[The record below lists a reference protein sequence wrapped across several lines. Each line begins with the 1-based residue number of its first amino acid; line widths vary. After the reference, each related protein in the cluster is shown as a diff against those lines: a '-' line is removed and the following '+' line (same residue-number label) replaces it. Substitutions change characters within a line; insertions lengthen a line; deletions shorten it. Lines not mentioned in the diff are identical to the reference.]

1 MVAPTKGD
9 SEGPS
14 GYGQGRN
21 ILTTI
26 TPEQEAFALVIE
38 RHNSAAAE
46 EGIATA
52 FQVFMDAAGI
62 APHSAMNAQARPGPE
77 ASGRMDLYVY
87 NTCIEFK
94 RDILSHGSINQGD
107 IKQLDGY
114 IDQLVKS
121 GSGVRNGILTDGVNY
136 LIRHVGTDK
145 LPIEQG
151 EAHTVFDRPEQAPR
165 LREYLY
171 RVISAPAVNISP
183 TAENLTRFF
192 GTNSDVFRAANTM
205 LLDAHIEHRD
215 SPTVAVKR
223 KLWQELL
230 QVALGQDSASDSPE
244 KDWLFVRHTYLTTLV
259 SIIVQAHF
267 GINVL
272 ECAERQ
278 PKDLLNGRE
287 LANSTNLKGIIESD
301 LFGWPLEM
309 EVTEYVRIIADQ
321 VSRFNWNE
329 RADEL
334 AATLYQNTVTQ
345 EERKAMGEYYT
356 PKWLAETIVTELV
369 PDPANTRM
377 LDPSC
382 GSGTFIEA
390 AIQHLLEQTQDADSE
405 ARLALVQNNI
415 AGIDLHPVAV
425 QLAKATW
432 VMNCHEVITA
442 AREKNKNLPDVTAP
456 IHLGDSLQL
465 RYDNSTLIGQG
476 YVTLNTGE
484 RDNGEEITFQVPM
497 SIVADTKKFD
507 DLMID
512 IAEAI
517 EKESS
522 TEAVL
527 DKHEIDT
534 PGEREPL
541 ETTISK
547 MKTLHQANRN
557 HVWAYYLRNMT
568 RPVAVA
574 QQKVD
579 AIIGNPPWLTYSDS
593 ADIIREELRNM
604 SESRYQIWAGGKQA
618 PHQDVSGLFFCRAA
632 ELYLEN
638 GGLIGMVMPHS
649 TLRSGQHIKFRAGQ
663 YTEKPKGRRR
673 RRPQSMSLDFS
684 VKAAWDLDY
693 LDTDEFL
700 PSFPM
705 PASVVFAR
713 QVTPYAIVNVDEMK
727 ATPLA
732 PGQVEIWSTPE
743 GTSDKCRSTEALH
756 HDDGEFH
763 SPYVDYSMQ
772 GPTIVDR
779 RLFFVNKSPNN
790 VMAATPGTWQ
800 TSPRTGNQDKKEYSV
815 AELNNKTIHED
826 NLFDVYLGESLV
838 PFTTLPPLTAALPVS
853 KESMEMPLDH
863 SNCERDEEHQY
874 CKKRLCEVITKKLDS
889 RMQTRWPIMEQLWV
903 ENRGKDDKKSL
914 TQNLNWLS
922 KLTNQLD
929 YLTNPGSRPVRI
941 AYTTSGRPTAAII
954 ENSEAILDTTLYQV
968 TCRSKNEA
976 HYLLAIIN
984 STAMAKAVKPFCPTN
999 WAKEI
1004 RHLHKHLWKLPIP
1017 KFDPKNKLHAK
1028 LAKLGKRA
1036 EKEAKERID
1045 EMEKEL
1051 GRSPTDDAGRDE
1063 LRNNWQRPMKPPK
1076 KKKKGPDRFSKTADD
1091 IEGAVAELLSESGE
1105 PPSPQS
1111 D

>member
-1 MVAPTKGD
+1 M
-9 SEGPS
+9 
-14 GYGQGRN
+14 
-21 ILTTI
+21 TTT

-38 RHNSAAAE
+38 RHQGGNAE
-46 EGIATA
+46 ESIATA
-52 FQVFMDAAGI
+52 FQVFMDKAGI
-62 APHSAMNAQARPGPE
+62 APLSAMTAQARPGPE
-77 ASGRMDLYVY
+77 GSGRMDLYVY

-94 RDILSHGSINQGD
+94 KDILTRGSINPAD

-151 EAHTVFDRPEQAPR
+151 EPHTIFDHPEQAPR

-171 RVISAPAVNISP
+171 RVISAPAVDISP

-192 GTNSDVFRAANTM
+192 GIRSDVFRAANTM
-205 LLDAHIEHRD
+205 LLDAHIEHRGN
-215 SPTVAVKR
+215 PTVAVKR

-230 QVALGQDSASDSPE
+230 QVALGQDSAGDSPE

-259 SIIVQAHF
+259 GIIVQAHF

-287 LANSTNLKGIIESD
+287 LASSTNLKGIIESD

-321 VSRFNWNE
+321 VSRFDWNE

-356 PKWLAETIVTELV
+356 PKWLAETMVRELV
-369 PDPANTRM
+369 PEPAKTRM

-390 AIQHLLEQTQDADSE
+390 AIQHLLEQTQNADSE
-405 ARLALVQNNI
+405 ERLALVQTNI

-484 RDNGEEITFQVPM
+484 RENGEEITFQVPM
-497 SIVADTKKFD
+497 SVVADTRKFD
-507 DLMID
+507 ELMID

-517 EKESS
+517 EKGSS

-527 DKHEIDT
+527 DKHNIDS

-574 QQKVD
+574 QHKVD
-579 AIIGNPPWLTYSDS
+579 VIIGNPPWLTYSDS

-604 SESRYQIWAGGKQA
+604 SEKRYQIWAGGKHVA
-618 PHQDVSGLFFCRAA
+618 NQDVSGLFFCRTA

-649 TLRSGQHIKFRAGQ
+649 TLRSGQHAKFRTGQ
-663 YTEKPKGRRR
+663 YSEKLKGRQRR
-673 RRPQSMSLDFS
+673 NPQAMSLGFS
-684 VKAAWDLDY
+684 AKTPWDLDN
-693 LDTDEFL
+693 LNKDTFL

-713 QVTPYAIVNVDEMK
+713 QVTPYAAQETADVK

-732 PGQVEIWSTPE
+732 PGQVEMWSTPE
-743 GTSDKCRSTEALH
+743 GTSEKCRNTEALH
-756 HDDGEFH
+756 HDNGEFQSH
-763 SPYVDYSMQ
+763 YADYATR
-772 GPTIVDR
+772 GADIFDR
-779 RLFFVNKSPNN
+779 RLFLVNKSPNT
-790 VMAATPGTWQ
+790 VLAAAPGTWQ
-800 TSPRTGNQDKKEYSV
+800 TSPRIGNQDKKGYSV
-815 AELNNKTIHED
+815 VELNNKTIHED
-826 NLFDVYLGESLV
+826 SLFDVYLGESLV
-838 PFTTLPPLTAALPVS
+838 PFVTLPPLTAALPVS
-853 KESMEMPLDH
+853 KEKMYMPLDH
-863 SNCERDEEHQY
+863 EKCEREEERQY
-874 CKKRLCEVITKKLDS
+874 CKKRLCEVITEELDS
-889 RMQTRWPIMEQLWV
+889 RMQARWPIMEQLWA

-929 YLTNPGSRPVRI
+929 YLAEPGSRPVRI
-941 AYTTSGRPTAAII
+941 AYTTSGRPTAALI
-954 ENSEAILDTTLYQV
+954 EDREAILDTKLYQV
-968 TCRSKNEA
+968 TCSSKNEA
-976 HYLLAIIN
+976 YYLLSIIN
-984 STAMAKAVKPFCPTN
+984 STALAKAVKPFCTTN

-1004 RHLHKHLWKLPIP
+1004 RDLHKHLWKLPIP
-1017 KFDPKNKLHAK
+1017 EFDPKNKLHAK
-1028 LAKLGKRA
+1028 LAKLGEEA

-1051 GRSPTDDAGRDE
+1051 GHSPTDDAGRDE
-1063 LRNNWQRPMKPPK
+1063 LRNNWQRPMKSPK
-1076 KKKKGPDRFSKTADD
+1076 KKRKGPDRFSKTADD
-1091 IEGAVAELLSESGE
+1091 IESAVAELLSDSGE
-1105 PPSPQS
+1105 PPSTQS

>member
-1 MVAPTKGD
+1 MTTK
-9 SEGPS
+9 
-14 GYGQGRN
+14 
-21 ILTTI
+21 

-38 RHNSAAAE
+38 RHNSGVAE
-46 EGIATA
+46 ENIATA
-52 FQVFMDAAGI
+52 FQVFIDEAGI
-62 APHSAMNAQARPGPE
+62 APHSAMTAQARPGPDG
-77 ASGRMDLYVY
+77 SGRMDLYVY

-94 RDILSHGSINQGD
+94 KDILSHGSINLGD
-107 IKQLDGY
+107 INQLDGY
-114 IDQLVKS
+114 IDQLVKA
-121 GSGVRNGILTDGVNY
+121 GSGVRNGVLTDGVNY

-151 EAHTVFDRPEQAPR
+151 EAHTVFNRPEQAHL
-165 LREYLY
+165 LRNYLH

-205 LLDAHIEHRD
+205 LLDAHNEHRNN
-215 SPTVAVKR
+215 PTVAVKR

-230 QVALGQDSASDSPE
+230 QVALGQNSAGDSPE

-259 SIIVQAHF
+259 SIILQTHF

-272 ECAERQ
+272 ECAERN
-278 PKDLLNGRE
+278 PHDLLNGKE
-287 LANSTNLKGIIESD
+287 LASSTNLKGIIESD

-309 EVTEYVRIIADQ
+309 EVSQYVRIIAEQ
-321 VSRFNWNE
+321 VSRFNWSE

-334 AATLYQNTVTQ
+334 ASTLYQNTVTQ

-356 PKWLAETIVTELV
+356 PKWLAETIVRELV
-369 PDPANTRM
+369 PDPAKTRI

-390 AIQHLLEQTQDADSE
+390 AIQHLLEQTQGVDSQD
-405 ARLALVQNNI
+405 RLALIQSNI

-442 AREKNKNLPDVTAP
+442 AREENKDLPDITAP

-465 RYDNSTLIGQG
+465 RYDNSTLMGQG
-476 YVTLNTGE
+476 YITLNTGE
-484 RDNGEEITFQVPM
+484 KENGEEITFQVPL
-497 SIVADTKKFD
+497 SLVADTQKFD

-512 IAEAI
+512 VAGAI
-517 EKESS
+517 EEERS
-522 TEAVL
+522 TAAVL
-527 DKHEIDT
+527 DNHGINQ

-541 ETTISK
+541 EITISR
-547 MKTLHQANRN
+547 MKEFHQSNRN

-574 QQKVD
+574 LQKVD

-593 ADIIREELRNM
+593 ADIIREELKGM
-604 SESRYQIWAGGKQA
+604 SQNRYQIWAGGKQA
-618 PHQDVSGLFFCRAA
+618 PHQDVSGLFFCRTA

-638 GGLIGMVMPHS
+638 GGVIGMVMPHS
-649 TLRSGQHIKFRAGQ
+649 TLRSGQHIKFRTGRYA
-663 YTEKPKGRRR
+663 EKPKGRQRR
-673 RRPQSMSLDFS
+673 KPQSMILDFS
-684 VKAAWDLDY
+684 AKPPWDLDN
-693 LDTDEFL
+693 LDTAKLL

-713 QVTPYAIVNVDEMK
+713 QVTPYAIQGTDEST

-732 PGQVEIWSTPE
+732 PGEVEIWSTPK
-743 GTSDKCRSTEALH
+743 GTSDRRRSTEDLY

-763 SPYVDYSMQ
+763 SPYVDHAMQ

-790 VMAATPGTWQ
+790 VLAAAQGTWM
-800 TSPRTGNQDKKEYSV
+800 TSPRIGTQDKKDYSV
-815 AELNNKTIHED
+815 AELENKPMHEN

-838 PFTTLPPLTAALPVS
+838 PFVTLPPLSAVLPVS
-853 KESMEMPLDH
+853 KEKMHMPLDH
-863 SNCERDEEHQY
+863 SNCERDEERQY
-874 CKKRLCEVITKKLDS
+874 CKKRLCEVVTEELDS
-889 RMQTRWPIMEQLWV
+889 RMQSRWQTMERLWV
-903 ENRGKDDKKSL
+903 NGRGENDKKSL
-914 TQNLNWLS
+914 TQRLNYNDALVS
-922 KLTNQLD
+922 QLE
-929 YLTNPGSRPVRI
+929 YLADTVTKRTRI

-954 ENSEAILDTTLYQV
+954 EDHQAILDTALYQV

-976 HYLLAIIN
+976 YYLLSIIN

-1017 KFDPKNKLHAK
+1017 EFDPKNKLHAK
-1028 LAKLGKRA
+1028 LAKLGEEA

-1051 GRSPTDDAGRDE
+1051 GHSPTDDAGRDE

-1076 KKKKGPDRFSKTADD
+1076 KKRKGPDRFSPTTQK
-1091 IEGAVAELLSESGE
+1091 IEEAVIQLLEIS
-1105 PPSPQS
+1105 
-1111 D
+1111 